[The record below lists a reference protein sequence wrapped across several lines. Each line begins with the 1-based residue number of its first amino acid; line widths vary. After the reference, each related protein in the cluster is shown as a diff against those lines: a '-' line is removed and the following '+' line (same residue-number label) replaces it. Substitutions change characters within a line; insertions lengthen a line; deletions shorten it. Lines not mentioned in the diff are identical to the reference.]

1 MSTNASPIVSYIR
14 RDGDAYA
21 VHEDG
26 SETMVYKSLTTP
38 EAPQDAAGRW
48 TEPADDAHG
57 GSSATIEPVTRILG
71 PIPAGTDMEP
81 SAEGDMWQH
90 PGGPQ
95 PAWGGYAPIAVDEVG
110 EQALRAQRPD
120 VVRLVAGD
128 FSGVYWAH
136 TTSTILVRRGGAWY
150 VLCPERPSRRVVV
163 IACDALR
170 EGRRD
175 ALASLIGL
183 RPDEAEAAEKLHAE
197 RQGGRAYCA
206 PLPWEP
212 PVAPT
217 LIGDGADPGEI
228 EIIQRPLQEGDEE

>member
-1 MSTNASPIVSYIR
+1 MSTSSHSSPVVFYTT

-21 VHEDG
+21 VHKDG
-26 SETMVYKSLTTP
+26 SETLAYRSP
-38 EAPQDAAGRW
+38 AASEAPPDDGARW
-48 TEPADDAHG
+48 TEPTDDAP
-57 GSSATIEPVTRILG
+57 AYEIVTRLLG
-71 PIPAGTDMEP
+71 PIPSGTDMEP

-90 PGGPQ
+90 PGGPR
-95 PAWGGYAPIAVDEVG
+95 PAWGGYAPIAVDEDG
-110 EQALRAQRPD
+110 EQALREQRPD

-128 FSGVYWAH
+128 FSGVYTAH
-136 TTSTILVRRGGAWY
+136 TTGTVLIERGGVWY
-150 VLCPERPSRRVVV
+150 VLCPERPSRRAVV

-175 ALASLIGL
+175 ALAHLIGL
-183 RPDEAEAAEKLHAE
+183 RPDEAEQAEKLHAE

-212 PVAPT
+212 QVAPT

-228 EIIQRPLQEGDEE
+228 EIIRRPGAHRDQE